1 VTYVRQLTH
10 LGDDVLSNPRKNI
23 YPSRIGHTGG
33 RAMSYL
39 RLFGCAFAIVS
50 LLFSGRPV
58 LAEDTIKLA
67 YTDPFSGPFASGGD
81 EFLKI
86 FQFIIARKNEA
97 GGALGRKFELV
108 PFDDKL
114 QPAEALIALKSMTDQ
129 NIPFVMHCTG
139 SNVGSALIDGV
150 SKHNARN
157 PDNRILYLNC
167 GALATELTN
176 EQCDFWHFR
185 FAGSVDM
192 RAAARIKSL
201 PADLKKV
208 YLLNQDYLFGQSI
221 QHDTKKWLAK
231 LRPDI
236 EIVGDELMPFG
247 KVQDFSSYVAKIK
260 ASGAQS
266 VVTGNYNRD
275 LNLLIKAAVDAGLD
289 VRFDTFLAHLIG
301 GPTAI
306 GAAGENRLTSVME
319 FNGNVAVDLK
329 NAVAEKFASDWRV
342 NHETDFSTLNFVT
355 LIDMLTNAINKA
367 GSTDP
372 LKVALALEDMH
383 VKDMV
388 GQENT
393 MRKDDHQLLM
403 PFYAGVFSKDV
414 KFDSE
419 HTGFGWKNIMTAS
432 AADLTLP
439 TICKMKRPEN

>member
-1 VTYVRQLTH
+1 MSCLRLICYSLVT
-10 LGDDVLSNPRKNI
+10 LSLLL
-23 YPSRIGHTGG
+23 GG
-33 RAMSYL
+33 RPA
-39 RLFGCAFAIVS
+39 
-50 LLFSGRPV
+50 

-67 YTDPFSGPFASGGD
+67 YTDPFSGPFASAGD

-86 FQFIIARKNEA
+86 FQFIIARKNAA

-114 QPAEALIALKSMTDQ
+114 QPAEALIALKNMSDQ
-129 NIPFVMHCTG
+129 NIPFVMHCIG
-139 SNVGSALIDGV
+139 SNVGSAMIDGV

-236 EIVGDELMPFG
+236 EIVADELMPFG

-275 LNLLIKAAVDAGLD
+275 LNLLIKAAVDSGLD

-306 GAAGENRLTSVME
+306 GAAGENRLSSVME

-329 NAVAEKFASDWRV
+329 SAEAEKLASDWRA
-342 NHETDFSTLNFVT
+342 NHDTDFSTLNFIT
-355 LIDMLTNAINKA
+355 MIDMLTEAINKA

-383 VKDMV
+383 VKDLV
-388 GQENT
+388 GQETT
-393 MRKDDHQLLM
+393 MRKEDHQLLM

-419 HTGFGWKNIMTAS
+419 HTGFGWKNFMTAS

>member
-1 VTYVRQLTH
+1 MR
-10 LGDDVLSNPRKNI
+10 G
-23 YPSRIGHTGG
+23 
-33 RAMSYL
+33 L
-39 RLFGCAFAIVS
+39 RLLCYSFAILG
-50 LLFSGRPV
+50 LLLSARPG

-81 EFLKI
+81 EFLKV
-86 FQFIIARKNEA
+86 FQYIIARKNAA
-97 GGALGRKFELV
+97 GGPLGKKYELV

-139 SNVGSALIDGV
+139 SNVGSALIDAV

-192 RAAARIKSL
+192 RAAARIKAL

-221 QHDTKKWLAK
+221 QRDSKKWLAK

-247 KVQDFSSYVAKIK
+247 KVQDFAPYVAKIK

-275 LNLLIKAAVDAGLD
+275 LNLLIKSAVDAGLD
-289 VRFDTFLAHLIG
+289 VRFDTFLSHLIG

-306 GAAGENRLTSVME
+306 GTAGENRLTSIME
-319 FNGNVAVDLK
+319 FNGNVPVDLK
-329 NAVAEKFASDWRV
+329 VPEAEKFANDWRTSG
-342 NHETDFSTLNFVT
+342 HDTDFSTLNFVT
-355 LIDMLTNAINKA
+355 MIDMLTEAINKA

-372 LKVALALEDMH
+372 MKVALALEDMH
-383 VKDMV
+383 GKDLV
-388 GQENT
+388 GQEVI

-403 PFYAGVFSKDV
+403 PYYAGVFTKGV
-414 KFDSE
+414 KYDSE
-419 HTGFGWKNIMTAS
+419 HTGLGWKNYMTAS
-432 AADLTLP
+432 TADLTLP
-439 TICKMKRPEN
+439 TICKMKRPE

>member
-1 VTYVRQLTH
+1 
-10 LGDDVLSNPRKNI
+10 
-23 YPSRIGHTGG
+23 
-33 RAMSYL
+33 MSFCL
-39 RLFGCAFAIVS
+39 RLICYSFAVAFTIPGLMV
-50 LLFSGRPV
+50 FGRPAAA
-58 LAEDTIKLA
+58 AEETIKLA

-81 EFLKI
+81 EFLKA
-86 FQFIIARKNEA
+86 FQFIIARKNA
-97 GGALGRKFELV
+97 MGGALGRKFELV

-139 SNVGSALIDGV
+139 SNVGAALIDAV

-236 EIVGDELMPFG
+236 EIAGDELMPFG
-247 KVQDFSSYVAKIK
+247 KVQDFAPYVAKIK

-275 LNLLIKAAVDAGLD
+275 LNLLIKQANDDGLN
-289 VRFDTFLAHLIG
+289 VRFDAFLAHLIG
-301 GPTAI
+301 GATAI

-319 FNGNVAVDLK
+319 FNGNVAVDQK
-329 NAVAEKFASDWRV
+329 SAAAEKIVTDWRAD
-342 NHETDFSTLNFVT
+342 HQTDFSELNF
-355 LIDMLTNAINKA
+355 LSMIDMLADAINKA

-372 LKVALALEDMH
+372 LKVALALEDLH
-383 VKDMV
+383 YKDLD
-388 GQENT
+388 GQENI
-393 MRKDDHQLLM
+393 MRKEDHQLLM
-403 PFYAGVFSKDV
+403 PYYVGVFSKDV
-414 KFDSE
+414 KYDAE
-419 HTGFGWKNIMTAS
+419 HTGYGWKNYMTAT

-439 TICKMKRPEN
+439 TVCKMKRPAE

>member
-1 VTYVRQLTH
+1 MS
-10 LGDDVLSNPRKNI
+10 LGLRAACYSIALSFTVLAS
-23 YPSRIGHTGG
+23 
-33 RAMSYL
+33 
-39 RLFGCAFAIVS
+39 
-50 LLFSGRPV
+50 LFSSRPAA
-58 LAEDTIKLA
+58 AEETIKLA
-67 YTDPFSGPFASGGD
+67 YTDPFSGPFASVGD
-81 EFLKI
+81 EFLKA
-86 FQFIIARKNEA
+86 FQFIVARKNA
-97 GGALGRKFELV
+97 MGGALGRKFEIV

-114 QPAEALIALKSMTDQ
+114 QPAEALIALKNMTDQ

-139 SNVGSALIDGV
+139 SNVGSALIDAV

-201 PADLKKV
+201 PPDLKKV

-236 EIVGDELMPFG
+236 EVVGDELMPFG
-247 KVQDFSSYVAKIK
+247 KVQDFAPYVSKIK

-275 LNLLIKAAVDAGLD
+275 LNLLIKAAVDSGLE
-289 VRFDTFLAHLIG
+289 VRFDTFLSHLIG

-306 GAAGENRLTSVME
+306 GSAGENRLTSIME
-319 FNGNVAVDLK
+319 FNGNVPVDLK
-329 NAVAEKFASDWRV
+329 VADAEKFAQDWRSSG
-342 NHETDFSTLNFVT
+342 HLTDFSALNFVT
-355 LIDMLTNAINKA
+355 MIDMLTDAINKA

-372 LKVALALEDMH
+372 LKVALALEGLH
-383 VKDMV
+383 EKDLL
-388 GQENT
+388 GQET
-393 MRKDDHQLLM
+393 IMRKEDHQLLM
-403 PFYAGVFSKDV
+403 PYYAGVFSKDV
-414 KFDSE
+414 KYDAE
-419 HTGFGWKNIMTAS
+419 HTGYGWKNIMTAT

-439 TICKMKRPEN
+439 TVCKMKRPAE

>member
-1 VTYVRQLTH
+1 MR
-10 LGDDVLSNPRKNI
+10 G
-23 YPSRIGHTGG
+23 
-33 RAMSYL
+33 L
-39 RLFGCAFAIVS
+39 RLLCYSFAILG
-50 LLFSGRPV
+50 LLLSARPG

-81 EFLKI
+81 EFLKV
-86 FQFIIARKNEA
+86 FQYIIARKNAA
-97 GGALGRKFELV
+97 GGPLGKKYELV

-139 SNVGSALIDGV
+139 SNVGSALIDAV

-192 RAAARIKSL
+192 RAAARIKAL

-221 QHDTKKWLAK
+221 QRDSKKWLAK

-247 KVQDFSSYVAKIK
+247 KVQDFAPYVAKIK

-275 LNLLIKAAVDAGLD
+275 LNLLIKSAVDAGLD
-289 VRFDTFLAHLIG
+289 VRFDTFLSHLIG

-306 GAAGENRLTSVME
+306 GTAGENRLTSIME
-319 FNGNVAVDLK
+319 FNGNVPVDLK
-329 NAVAEKFASDWRV
+329 VPEAEKFANDWRTSG
-342 NHETDFSTLNFVT
+342 HDTDFSTLNFVT
-355 LIDMLTNAINKA
+355 MIDMLTDAINKA
-367 GSTDP
+367 GSTDA

-383 VKDMV
+383 EKDLV
-388 GQENT
+388 GQEVI
-393 MRKDDHQLLM
+393 MRKEDHQLLM
-403 PFYAGVFSKDV
+403 PYYAGVFTKGV
-414 KFDSE
+414 KYDSE
-419 HTGFGWKNIMTAS
+419 HTGFGWKNYMTAS
-432 AADLTLP
+432 TADLTLP
-439 TICKMKRPEN
+439 TICKMKRPE